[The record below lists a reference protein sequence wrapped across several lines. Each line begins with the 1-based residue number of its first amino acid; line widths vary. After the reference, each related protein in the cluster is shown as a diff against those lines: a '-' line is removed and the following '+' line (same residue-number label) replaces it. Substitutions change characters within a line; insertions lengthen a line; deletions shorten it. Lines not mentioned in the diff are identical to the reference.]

1 MINEECSEHKSVRG
15 KKTKQKKTKQTAYML
30 HRISLHCNVALYR
43 LSESID
49 NVFSEE
55 MKVSV
60 EIQLMQ
66 FAHQYQ

>member
-15 KKTKQKKTKQTAYML
+15 KKQKQKQTAYML